1 MTKKS
6 YALTIVECYDM
17 KLSIHAAM
25 YQTGLSFQTVTRHF
39 SELKQKKSFEDAK
52 ANAERISAATSMEI
66 NLFHF
71 IESNRHNSGE
81 EVKKQYTFLR
91 DQFALYCA

>member
-17 KLSIHAAM
+17 NLSIHSAM
-25 YQTGLSFQTVTRHF
+25 YQTGLSYQTCTRHY
-39 SELKQKKSFEDAK
+39 SELRNKKSFEDAK
-52 ANAERISAATSMEI
+52 ANTERISNATSLEI

-71 IESNRHNSGE
+71 IESNKHNSGE
-81 EVKKQYTFLR
+81 EFQKKYTYLR